1 MKSERQENILEI
13 LKEKRVATVEYLT
26 KALYSSAPTIRR
38 DLNELAKN
46 GFVKRSH
53 GGAMIAETENSPIP
67 IDFRNRK
74 KIYEKIKMCK
84 KAVELIKENTVI
96 FIDGSTTTLH
106 LADYIPTDK
115 NITVVTN
122 SILVCAKLCEKNI
135 ITHCTGGILLP
146 SSKSFVGQR
155 AEAVI
160 RDFCINT
167 CFFSSCALNNDGKIT
182 DYSDME
188 TSLRKVMLE
197 NSKTKVFMCDSSK
210 FSKTS
215 SYNVTYLDNVDY
227 IITDK
232 PPEFSGNF
240 SAKNIVCL

>member
-1 MKSERQENILEI
+1 MKAERQENILEI
-13 LKEKRVATVEYLT
+13 LKEKRFATVEFLT

-38 DLNELAKN
+38 DLNELEEK

-53 GGAMIAETENSPIP
+53 GGAMIAEGENSPIP

-74 KIYEKIKMCK
+74 NIYEKISMCK
-84 KAVELIKENTVI
+84 KAVELVKANSII

-106 LADYIPTDK
+106 IADYIPTDK

-122 SILVCAKLCEKNI
+122 SLPVCAKLCERNI
-135 ITHCTGGILLP
+135 QTHCTGGILVP
-146 SSKSFVGQR
+146 SSKAFVGQR
-155 AEAVI
+155 AEKII
-160 RDFCINT
+160 RDFCFDI
-167 CFFSSCALNNDGKIT
+167 CFFSASALNDDGKIT

-197 NSKTKVFMCDSSK
+197 NSKIRVFMCDSSK

-215 SYNVTYLDNVDY
+215 SFNVTDLNSIDY
-227 IITDK
+227 VITDMPIITAK
-232 PPEFSGNF
+232 LFK
-240 SAKNIVCL
+240 AKNIGL